1 MASSSVEYEPF
12 LTESTTPI
20 KKTSSR
26 KKKTPTSISSTKL
39 AQPEQTEHHKPL
51 LLPLSSYTNVLTEE
65 DAKKKP
71 RKPRNSKM
79 IVKPVDTQ
87 EKQAQLIN
95 VILHLRCSLNDLYEY
110 NRELDR
116 MVKDPYKYTPDIPPE
131 IQTLQDISPSL
142 QFYQYDTPE
151 SFAAAAPVQPSSGA
165 ATTYSTG
172 FYSGGHVDSPGGG
185 ASVCAVCKCNGGGGV
200 GSSGGSGTFKS
211 MMQSSADIIKTI
223 DVKCEA
229 AFDIGDAGIDDISLK
244 EINTKLKQLKV
255 DLYKN
260 SLDND
265 IKSACFWCTCD
276 FDNTSCRIPKYE
288 TDGVI
293 YGYGSF
299 CRPECAVAYLMREN
313 IDDSTK
319 FERYH
324 LLNRIYGK
332 VYNCKRNIK
341 PAPNPYYLLDKFYG
355 TLSIQEYRKL
365 LKTEHLL
372 LVIDK
377 PLTRVLPE
385 LHEDNE
391 DVIMNVYGM
400 QKNTTNNTS
409 IYKVKKQSEK
419 QSGPSKN
426 AILKS
431 KFSGV

>member
-1 MASSSVEYEPF
+1 MASSSVEYES
-12 LTESTTPI
+12 STT

-26 KKKTPTSISSTKL
+26 KKKSTTSTLTNTQESSLT
-39 AQPEQTEHHKPL
+39 AAEHVIKPL
-51 LLPLSSYTNVLTEE
+51 LLPLSSYTNILTEE
-65 DAKKKP
+65 DAKKKT

-79 IVKPVDTQ
+79 IAKPTAAQ
-87 EKQAQLIN
+87 EKQAQLVN

-110 NRELDR
+110 NRELDK
-116 MVKDPYKYTPDIPPE
+116 MVKDPYKYTPDVPPE

-142 QFYQYDTPE
+142 QFYQYDPAAD
-151 SFAAAAPVQPSSGA
+151 SFAAAPPTTTTSAPSFSS
-165 ATTYSTG
+165 YSSD
-172 FYSGGHVDSPGGG
+172 FYNGSGTVDSPAAGGC
-185 ASVCAVCKCNGGGGV
+185 SVCKSCGSSGGGGV
-200 GSSGGSGTFKS
+200 NGAYKS
-211 MMQSSADIIKTI
+211 IMQPIEVLKSISVKQ
-223 DVKCEA
+223 DV
-229 AFDIGDAGIDDISLK
+229 AFNTGDLEIDDISLK
-244 EINTKLKQLKV
+244 DINTKLKQLKI

-260 SLDND
+260 SLDTE

-276 FDNTSCRIPKYE
+276 FDNTACHIPKYE

-299 CRPECAVAYLMREN
+299 CRPECAVAHLMQEN

-365 LKTEHLL
+365 LKTEHLM

-391 DVIMNVYGM
+391 EVIMNVYGM
-400 QKNTTNNTS
+400 QKNTVNNAS
-409 IYKVKKQSEK
+409 VYKVKRQSEK
-419 QSGPSKN
+419 QVGPSKN

-431 KFSGV
+431 KFSGM